1 MKQQTVCILFGGMSP
16 EHEVS
21 LRSAECILNNIDR
34 EKYHVV
40 PVGITRAGQWLYYA
54 GTDYRELPAQTWQ
67 DHPDN
72 RPAAISPVRGQG
84 LLIFEGDS
92 VVRQHID
99 VVFPVLHG
107 ENGEDGSVQ
116 GLLQL
121 AGIAYVGPHVAASAI
136 AMDKSMTKLVADR
149 AGVRQAGWELVTDAA
164 FAHHPEELL
173 DRLEAHFAY
182 PVFVKPAGTGSSVG
196 VSKAKDRAALQAALV
211 EALRFDRKVL
221 VEEFIDG
228 HEVEVAVLG
237 NDTPVASVC
246 GEIDAGA
253 EFYSYQDPDP
263 CPHQRRGRRAGPG
276 DGGAGLSGH
285 RLPGAEPGRFLC
297 HLPGRRG
304 RIQRNQYDPG
314 LHVDLHV
321 PEAL

>member
-221 VEEFIDG
+221 VE
-228 HEVEVAVLG
+228 V
-237 NDTPVASVC
+237 
-246 GEIDAGA
+246 
-253 EFYSYQDPDP
+253 YQAIG
-263 CPHQRRGRRAGPG
+263 CQ
-276 DGGAGLSGH
+276 GLSRVDFFVTYQGDEVVFNEINTI
-285 RLPGAEPGRFLC
+285 PGFTSISMYPKLF
-297 HLPGRRG
+297 
-304 RIQRNQYDPG
+304 
-314 LHVDLHV
+314 
-321 PEAL
+321 EASGIACTELIDQLLACAMEADA